1 MNKESLTK
9 ILTPLMDMY
18 ISSRVR
24 LKMLINEMK
33 SDNEEVTFEEVMEKM
48 EERGIY
54 ISPNEP

>member
-1 MNKESLTK
+1 
-9 ILTPLMDMY
+9 MDMY